1 MNEKIL
7 NYWIMYHEIHRF
19 KRLGFS
25 SRRIAQHF
33 ELDSRTVRKYLNMT
47 EAQYEAFLMK
57 NQNRNKTLNPYEDF
71 VKAKL
76 NSFPDTSTAQIFD
89 WLKESHP
96 DLPKVS
102 VRTVYNFTMFV
113 RQKHNIPI
121 VSNAREYELVEELP
135 YGSQA
140 QVDFGVYNMLTANGK
155 RKKVWFF
162 AMVLSRSRMKYI
174 CFSDIPFTSLSVC
187 QAHENS
193 FSFFQGVPKTIVY
206 DQDRIMM
213 VDENLGDLVLTKTF
227 KDYTRERSFELHFCR
242 KADPES
248 KGKVENVVQYVKKN
262 FLYNRI
268 YHSEQ
273 TLNQEAI
280 AWLERT
286 ANALAHNYTKKIP
299 SVEFLVEQEF
309 LKPHF
314 PLKIEDATV
323 KPYLVRKNNA
333 VNYKSN
339 FYSVPYGTHQKG
351 ITEVVIRERS
361 GMIEILSLTGDL
373 ICTHKKETDKGQTI
387 TKTNHKRDRSKS
399 IANMTESVTRLFASS
414 NDADVYIAEI
424 KSRFP
429 RYIRDHLQR
438 LLKVL
443 NREDNTEDLTN
454 LTLKYCIKNQLFS
467 AVDFE
472 QVWLFHQTK
481 TLKDQ
486 KSDSVEIKPLNG
498 SFSLEKMHEMP
509 AVSDIDHYV
518 SILNA

>member
-1 MNEKIL
+1 MDEKTL

-25 SRRIAQHF
+25 SRRIAQHI

-47 EAQYEAFLMK
+47 EAQYEAFLIK
-57 NQNRNKTLNPYEDF
+57 NQYRNKSLNPYEDF

-76 NSFPDTSTAQIFD
+76 EKFPDTSTAQILD
-89 WLKESHP
+89 WLKESYP
-96 DLPKVS
+96 DLPEVS
-102 VRTVYNFTMFV
+102 VRTAYNFTMFV

-121 VSNAREYELVEELP
+121 VPNAREYEPVEELP

-162 AMVLSRSRMKYI
+162 AMVLSRSRMKHV

-187 QAHENS
+187 KAHENS

-213 VDENLGDLVLTKTF
+213 VDENLGDLILTKTF
-227 KDYTRERSFELHFCR
+227 RDYTRERSFELHFCR

-268 YHSEQ
+268 FHSEQ
-273 TLNQEAI
+273 TLNQEAV
-280 AWLERT
+280 AWLGRT
-286 ANALAHNYTKKIP
+286 ANALEHNYTKRIP
-299 SVEFLVEQEF
+299 SIEFLIEQEY
-309 LKPHF
+309 LMPHF
-314 PLKIEDATV
+314 PLKLEDSTV
-323 KPYLVRKNNA
+323 KPYFVRKNNA

-339 FYSVPYGTHQKG
+339 FYSVPYGTHQRG
-351 ITEVVIRERS
+351 TTEVVIKEKS

-387 TKTNHKRDRSKS
+387 INTNHKRDRSKS
-399 IANMTESVTRLFASS
+399 ITKMAESVTSLFASS
-414 NDADVYIAEI
+414 NDADIYIAEI
-424 KSRFP
+424 KNRFP
-429 RYIRDHLQR
+429 RYVRDHLQR
-438 LLKVL
+438 LIKVL
-443 NREDNTEDLTN
+443 NQEDNTADLAN
-454 LTLKYCIKNQLFS
+454 QTLKYCIKNQLFT

-481 TLKDQ
+481 LQKDQ
-486 KSDSVEIKPLNG
+486 RSASAEIKPLNG
-498 SFSLEKMHEMP
+498 TYNLEKIHEKP

>member
-1 MNEKIL
+1 MPL
-7 NYWIMYHEIHRF
+7 
-19 KRLGFS
+19 
-25 SRRIAQHF
+25 
-33 ELDSRTVRKYLNMT
+33 RTTN
-47 EAQYEAFLMK
+47 
-57 NQNRNKTLNPYEDF
+57 
-71 VKAKL
+71 
-76 NSFPDTSTAQIFD
+76 
-89 WLKESHP
+89 
-96 DLPKVS
+96 
-102 VRTVYNFTMFV
+102 
-113 RQKHNIPI
+113 
-121 VSNAREYELVEELP
+121 
-135 YGSQA
+135 
-140 QVDFGVYNMLTANGK
+140 
-155 RKKVWFF
+155 
-162 AMVLSRSRMKYI
+162 
-174 CFSDIPFTSLSVC
+174 
-187 QAHENS
+187 
-193 FSFFQGVPKTIVY
+193 
-206 DQDRIMM
+206 
-213 VDENLGDLVLTKTF
+213 
-227 KDYTRERSFELHFCR
+227 
-242 KADPES
+242 
-248 KGKVENVVQYVKKN
+248 
-262 FLYNRI
+262 
-268 YHSEQ
+268 
-273 TLNQEAI
+273 
-280 AWLERT
+280 
-286 ANALAHNYTKKIP
+286 TKKIP
-299 SVEFLVEQEF
+299 SVEYLVEQEF

-424 KSRFP
+424 KRRFP

-443 NREDNTEDLTN
+443 NREDNTEDLTI